1 MSNHVLPPGL
11 AKWADDS
18 LASGRH
24 ILATSNQGTVLLY
37 EEDAQAYV
45 LKVAV
50 GRGPV
55 LRARRATL
63 RREHEAYRRIDGLR
77 GVPRCYGMLE
87 NRYLVL
93 EFIRGTPYRKAEISD
108 REAWFAE
115 LLEIIRNCHS
125 RGVAHGDLKNK
136 SNLMS
141 DAGGRPCLIDF
152 GATALFEE
160 GFHPINHRFFR
171 FLCQL
176 DLNSWVKHKYHGR
189 FEGLSAQDQALF
201 KDSRIE
207 RMLRWCRQRLGMQG
221 RR

>member
-1 MSNHVLPPGL
+1 MSNNALPPGL

-24 ILATSNQGTVLLY
+24 ILATSNQGTVLLFD
-37 EEDAQAYV
+37 EGGQSFV

-55 LRARRATL
+55 LQVHRATL
-63 RREHEAYRRIDGLR
+63 RREHEAYRRVDGLQ
-77 GVPRCYGMLE
+77 GIPHCYGMLE

-93 EFIRGTPYRKAEISD
+93 EYIRGTPYRNAKLSD
-108 REAWFAE
+108 REEWFAE
-115 LLEIIRNCHS
+115 LLEIIRGCHS

-141 DAGGRPCLIDF
+141 DANGRPCLIDF
-152 GATALFEE
+152 GATALFKE
-160 GFHPINHRFFR
+160 GFHPVNHRFFR

-176 DLNSWVKHKYHGR
+176 DLNAWVKHKYHGR
-189 FEGLSAQDQALF
+189 FDGLSAQDQAMF

-207 RMLRWCRQRLGMQG
+207 RILRWYRQRRGMQG
-221 RR
+221 HR